1 VFDDPRVGL
10 VQEPFVLGDRRA
22 LAALFQKYGAASVD
36 LMTRRGTARFHSTS
50 GFVGAELRG
59 WLVMGVTPPEPK
71 IKRILA
77 EAETILSSDVTA
89 DGGLAF
95 DVSAHV
101 VTFSGGS

>member
-1 VFDDPRVGL
+1 
-10 VQEPFVLGDRRA
+10 
-22 LAALFQKYGAASVD
+22 
-36 LMTRRGTARFHSTS
+36 
-50 GFVGAELRG
+50 
-59 WLVMGVTPPEPK
+59 MGVTPPEPK